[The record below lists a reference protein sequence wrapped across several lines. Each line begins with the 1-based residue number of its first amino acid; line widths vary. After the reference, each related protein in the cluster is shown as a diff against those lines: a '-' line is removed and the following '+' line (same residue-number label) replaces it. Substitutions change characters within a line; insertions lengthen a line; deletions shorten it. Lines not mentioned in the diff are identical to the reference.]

1 MTKHNLFSGVFI
13 LFIIFSFFGCTP
25 QEEKGDV
32 VSSNDYQNLVKLFEE
47 WREFQKP
54 EIVDCVPDYTAA
66 AMEKQRLGLREF
78 QDRLAGINPS
88 SWPISQQV
96 DYHIV
101 RAEMNGLDFDHRVLR
116 PWSRNPCFYSV
127 YYRSPSDVPALE
139 GPWRYGTLCLWKY
152 TFPLSEEA
160 LDDFRMHLQAI
171 PKVLEQAKNNLAE
184 EAKDLWLLGIRLK
197 KRESVFLDNLAQ
209 RLSADHPDLIPDI
222 KQAKVAVDD
231 FRKWL

>member
-1 MTKHNLFSGVFI
+1 MIKRNPFICAFIVLVMLALFYCSPTKDKSEGI
-13 LFIIFSFFGCTP
+13 ES
-25 QEEKGDV
+25 QYED
-32 VSSNDYQNLVKLFEE
+32 LVKLFRE

-54 EIVDCVPDYTAA
+54 EINAGVPNYAAA
-66 AMEKQRLGLREF
+66 AMEEQRRGLPEF
-78 QDRLAGINPS
+78 QYRLAAIDPS

-152 TFPLSEEA
+152 TFPL
-160 LDDFRMHLQAI
+160 
-171 PKVLEQAKNNLAE
+171 
-184 EAKDLWLLGIRLK
+184 
-197 KRESVFLDNLAQ
+197 
-209 RLSADHPDLIPDI
+209 AD
-222 KQAKVAVDD
+222 KC
-231 FRKWL
+231 W